1 MGLAKF
7 SLMVFIFGAY
17 IGVIAQELQT
27 LYPQSKVK
35 PYISVEFD
43 KTVDL
48 AQYKSLAIVGLE
60 TSLDPQPTEMDR
72 QNTIE
77 LILSGYERNLAHM
90 GFNLIERIKIE
101 TIVEEMRMSLA
112 GVTSEKDAI
121 KVGELLSANI
131 VCIITISGSARNQN
145 DALFQ
150 TSFKIIEVE
159 TGKIL
164 ITGMFI
170 NAVDGLAKL
179 FDKLSSDYLA
189 NRAYLNIQ
197 QAVEYM
203 NQSNYDSA
211 VVSFQT
217 ALNYLRSQ
225 EDAESLKVV
234 GILYNNI
241 GATFQK
247 NEMWSKALEY
257 FKKSINHN
265 SRIGKNEPV
274 LSLTHQHLC
283 EIYIA
288 NSDYKNAEK
297 HGKKAVAINKA
308 NNDLTGE
315 CEAMHLLLS
324 VYEMNSNKRQ
334 ARRIKKRMDELLC
347 G

>member
-1 MGLAKF
+1 
-7 SLMVFIFGAY
+7 
-17 IGVIAQELQT
+17 
-27 LYPQSKVK
+27 
-35 PYISVEFD
+35 
-43 KTVDL
+43 
-48 AQYKSLAIVGLE
+48 
-60 TSLDPQPTEMDR
+60 
-72 QNTIE
+72 
-77 LILSGYERNLAHM
+77 
-90 GFNLIERIKIE
+90 
-101 TIVEEMRMSLA
+101 MSLA

-217 ALNYLRSQ
+217 ALNYFRSQ